1 MKFKR
6 KIKRENKEVCMTQEE
21 LQKITNR
28 IYELKNISEK
38 ALKEKNFEE
47 VMKCAVELKK
57 IEKKLKKSKKECE
70 IREQS

>member
-47 VMKCAVELKK
+47 VMKCAIELKK

-70 IREQS
+70 IRE

>member
-6 KIKRENKEVCMTQEE
+6 KIKRENKEFCMTQEE

-47 VMKCAVELKK
+47 VMKCAIELKK

>member
-6 KIKRENKEVCMTQEE
+6 KIKRENKEVFMTQEE

-38 ALKEKNFEE
+38 ALKKKNFEE
-47 VMKCAVELKK
+47 VMKCAIELKK

>member
-6 KIKRENKEVCMTQEE
+6 KIKREYKEVCMTQEE

-47 VMKCAVELKK
+47 VMKCAIELKK

>member
-6 KIKRENKEVCMTQEE
+6 KIKRANKEVCMTQEE

-47 VMKCAVELKK
+47 VMKCAIELKK

>member
-6 KIKRENKEVCMTQEE
+6 KIKKENKGVCMTQEE

-47 VMKCAVELKK
+47 VMKCAIELKK

>member
-6 KIKRENKEVCMTQEE
+6 KIKRANKEVCMTQEE

-28 IYELKNISEK
+28 IYELKNISDK

-47 VMKCAVELKK
+47 VMKCAIELKK

>member
-47 VMKCAVELKK
+47 VMKCAIELKK

-70 IREQS
+70 ICEQS

>member
-21 LQKITNR
+21 LQKIANR

-47 VMKCAVELKK
+47 VMKCAIELKK

>member
-47 VMKCAVELKK
+47 VMKCAIELKK